1 MNKNN
6 IPNKNKSGNIN
17 SELLQVELTTKDGEI
32 IKFQQKKQNTRV
44 ETEFM
49 LIWQDGMNMVLSMGL
64 SNTEMKIFNCCLGN
78 VDKYNKISATPAD
91 MAEILSLRRETVSRT
106 MKNLAKKGVLVVEE
120 KKAGLQTIYSLSPE
134 IGGRGKLR
142 DLNIARKKALA
153 NRPEI
158 DDLAEQV
165 LSKIDPVHAQ
175 ILKKYI
181 EKQSIKK

>member
-1 MNKNN
+1 MDA
-6 IPNKNKSGNIN
+6 IN
-17 SELLQVELTTKDGEI
+17 LMFGYGDFSV
-32 IKFQQKKQNTRV
+32 
-44 ETEFM
+44 
-49 LIWQDGMNMVLSMGL
+49 
-64 SNTEMKIFNCCLGN
+64 
-78 VDKYNKISATPAD
+78 
-91 MAEILSLRRETVSRT
+91 
-106 MKNLAKKGVLVVEE
+106 KNLAKKGVLVVEE

-158 DDLAEQV
+158 DDLAAQV